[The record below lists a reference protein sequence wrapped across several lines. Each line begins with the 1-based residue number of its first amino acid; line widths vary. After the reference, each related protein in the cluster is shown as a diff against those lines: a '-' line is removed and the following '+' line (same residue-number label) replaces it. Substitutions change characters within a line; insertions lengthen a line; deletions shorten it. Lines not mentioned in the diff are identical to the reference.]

1 MANNIF
7 ETASVEIEKFKNRP
21 AVQEA
26 LNATYSACVGA
37 LILSAGREVQMA
49 SLGSVALMRWSNRS
63 GPTNVRPLNSL
74 CAVAK
79 LILAGYG
86 GMFLYQGWK
95 ALPNFNAAAT
105 PIGMG
110 VAAFA
115 ARHYADPIAREIDNK
130 LF

>member
-7 ETASVEIEKFKNRP
+7 ETASLEIAKFTGRP
-21 AVQEA
+21 PVDWA
-26 LNATYSACVGA
+26 LNATFDACVGA

-49 SLGSVALMRWSNRS
+49 SLGSVALMNWNNRH

-95 ALPNFNAAAT
+95 ALPNFNATAT
-105 PIGMG
+105 PLGMG

-115 ARHYADPIAREIDNK
+115 ARHYADPIAREIDSK